1 MSKDVGKTKLSR
13 HLLDMKFMKK
23 SKEKEQK
30 DQEEEEHRCLYG
42 GDTIDTIKKEGSRYI
57 INESYASC
65 LGLLPP
71 RMSFMGRNPEIER
84 LMQQNNGKETTS
96 CKMPGIQ
103 DEEMAERYST
113 LVGTVAKKFEKRK
126 QHTFSSPEPSR
137 KRNRPKQFQKPSDD
151 WADENVPGEKPLL
164 HLSCGIGRRHQLFW
178 CFITHGQYDISHC
191 HLLIKQS
198 SSGDS
203 LTSGVVELLS
213 SCQLA
218 SPAAC
223 CYRSLY
229 VWTEITEFLQLE
241 IFTRIWYRFKDFLW
255 TGVPVTTQKPDCCF
269 GAFCDQGVT
278 RTGNQKHFGMHENW
292 KVKAS

>member
-1 MSKDVGKTKLSR
+1 MAKDGGKTKLSR

-30 DQEEEEHRCLYG
+30 DQEEEEHRLLYG

-84 LMQQNNGKETTS
+84 LMQQNTEKETNS

-126 QHTFSSPEPSR
+126 LHSSPETSH
-137 KRNRPKQFQKPSDD
+137 KKKTNKPKQFQRPSDD
-151 WADENVPGEKPLL
+151 
-164 HLSCGIGRRHQLFW
+164 
-178 CFITHGQYDISHC
+178 
-191 HLLIKQS
+191 
-198 SSGDS
+198 
-203 LTSGVVELLS
+203 
-213 SCQLA
+213 
-218 SPAAC
+218 
-223 CYRSLY
+223 
-229 VWTEITEFLQLE
+229 
-241 IFTRIWYRFKDFLW
+241 
-255 TGVPVTTQKPDCCF
+255 
-269 GAFCDQGVT
+269 
-278 RTGNQKHFGMHENW
+278 
-292 KVKAS
+292 

>member
-198 SSGDS
+198 SSGDP

-213 SCQLA
+213 VGKSCCML
-218 SPAAC
+218 
-223 CYRSLY
+223 L
-229 VWTEITEFLQLE
+229 
-241 IFTRIWYRFKDFLW
+241 
-255 TGVPVTTQKPDCCF
+255 QKPVCLNRDHRVSS
-269 GAFCDQGVT
+269 ARNV
-278 RTGNQKHFGMHENW
+278 H
-292 KVKAS
+292 